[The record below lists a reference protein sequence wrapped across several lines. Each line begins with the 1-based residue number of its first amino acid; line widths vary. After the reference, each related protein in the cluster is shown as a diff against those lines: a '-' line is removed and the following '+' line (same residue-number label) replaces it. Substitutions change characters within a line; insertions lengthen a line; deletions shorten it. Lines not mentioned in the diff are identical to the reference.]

1 MLDLFKESWR
11 ILTTPGKELVREWI
25 VEKISWVAVLEFLE
39 VSCLLVAIGVLIL
52 YMMGAR
58 GRVARCLY
66 WSLALYVV
74 LQILC

>member
-1 MLDLFKESWR
+1 MLDLFKEFWR

-39 VSCLLVAIGVLIL
+39 VSCLFVAIGVLIL